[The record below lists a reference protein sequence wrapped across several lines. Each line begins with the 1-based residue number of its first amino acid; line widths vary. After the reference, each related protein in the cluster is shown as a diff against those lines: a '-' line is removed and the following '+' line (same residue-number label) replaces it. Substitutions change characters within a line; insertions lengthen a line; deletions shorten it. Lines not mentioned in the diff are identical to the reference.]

1 MTGKTIK
8 QVLDEKT
15 DEWIAIPGVEG
26 VGIGMFKGNP
36 CIKIFTSINPDKL
49 KCKIPS
55 TVENF
60 PVIIEKTGAFH
71 ALSSP

>member
-1 MTGKTIK
+1 MAGKTIE
-8 QVLDEKT
+8 QVLNEKT
-15 DEWIAIPGVEG
+15 EEWMAIPGVEG
-26 VGIGMFKGNP
+26 AAIGMFQDSP
-36 CIKIFTSINPDKL
+36 CIKIFASINPDEL

-71 ALSSP
+71 ILSSN